1 VTNSRAGAPPP
12 APEGE
17 GWVECRCGARHWGR
31 HGAAG
36 LLLTDGAR
44 VVLQHRAGW
53 SHFGG
58 TWGVPGGAL
67 HPGEPAVDG
76 ALREAHEEAGLA
88 PGVVRVVACTTLH
101 HPDWSYTTVVGRA
114 DAEVDV
120 AATDPESLAIAW
132 VPFAEVTD
140 RALLPAFADAWPTL
154 REMADA
160 DPHVVVDVANVVG
173 SRPDGWWRDRRGATQ
188 RLLAALDTLA
198 RAGVPADLLG
208 LPGQTWWP
216 VWHAVVEGAARG
228 VTGSDRVAAVE
239 ASGSGDDAIV
249 DLVAELRTARAAVVA
264 VVTADRGLGDRVDDL
279 GATVLRPSALL
290 RLLSP

>member
-1 VTNSRAGAPPP
+1 MTNPRAGEPPP

-67 HPGEPAVDG
+67 HAGEPAVDG
-76 ALREAHEEAGLA
+76 ALREAREEAGLA
-88 PGVVRVVACTTLH
+88 RGVVRVVACTTLQ

-114 DAEVDV
+114 DAAVDV

-132 VPFAEVTD
+132 VPLAEVTD

-160 DPHVVVDVANVVG
+160 DPRVVVDVANVVG

-198 RAGVPADLLG
+198 RAGMPADLLG

-216 VWHAVVEGAARG
+216 AWHAVVEGAARG
-228 VTGSDRVAAVE
+228 VTGSDRVAVVE
-239 ASGSGDDAIV
+239 ARGSGDDAIV
-249 DLVAELRTARAAVVA
+249 DLVTELRTVRAA
-264 VVTADRGLGDRVDDL
+264 VVTADRGLSERVEGL

-290 RLLSP
+290 HLLTP